1 MKKVFLLLFLWLSLF
16 SCKKEPSQVSKQI
29 KLPNST
35 SKTFILNGT
44 LENFYPEKVYL
55 NKVIENSIYAIDSSQ
70 VVDNKFKL
78 TGIVEKPERF
88 ALTFENYASIT
99 FLIIENTQF
108 TISINSEIINDPII
122 KGSKLNTEL
131 VIYKEKSK
139 EIFKQI
145 DYLFPQ
151 FQKAR
156 LENDATKLIAIGEEM
171 KKIEQEHLDFSYNYI
186 AENKDSYVTAMIL
199 RDQLKATF
207 IDTLRIKEAY
217 NTLTNEVKTAPDAEI
232 IASFLN
238 LH

>member
-1 MKKVFLLLFLWLSLF
+1 MKKVFLLFFLWLSLF
-16 SCKKEPSQVSKQI
+16 SCKKEPSQVSKQTN
-29 KLPNST
+29 LPNST
-35 SKTFILNGT
+35 SKKFILNGT
-44 LENFYPEKVYL
+44 LENFYPKKVYL
-55 NKVIENSIYAIDSSQ
+55 NKIIENSIYIIDSSE
-70 VVDNKFKL
+70 VVDSKFKL

-99 FLIIENTQF
+99 ILIIENTQF
-108 TISINSEIINDPII
+108 TISINSETINDPFI
-122 KGSKLNTEL
+122 KGSELNTEL
-131 VIYKEKSK
+131 AIYKEKSK

-171 KKIEQEHLDFSYNYI
+171 KKIELEHLNFSYNYI
-186 AENKDSYVTAMIL
+186 AQNKDSYVTSMIL

-207 IDTLRIKEAY
+207 IDTLRIKKAY
-217 NTLTNEVKTAPDAEI
+217 NTLSNEVKTAPDAEI

>member
-1 MKKVFLLLFLWLSLF
+1 MKKVFLLFFLWLSLF
-16 SCKKEPSQVSKQI
+16 SCKKEPSQVSKQTN
-29 KLPNST
+29 LPNST
-35 SKTFILNGT
+35 SKEFILNGT
-44 LENFYPEKVYL
+44 LENFYPKKVYL
-55 NKVIENSIYAIDSSQ
+55 NKIIENSIYIIDSSE
-70 VVDNKFKL
+70 VVDSKFKL

-88 ALTFENYASIT
+88 ALTFENYASVTI
-99 FLIIENTQF
+99 LIIENTQF
-108 TISINSEIINDPII
+108 TISINSETINDPFI
-122 KGSKLNTEL
+122 KGSELNTEL
-131 VIYKEKSK
+131 AIYKEKSK

-171 KKIEQEHLDFSYNYI
+171 KKIELEHLNFSYNYI
-186 AENKDSYVTAMIL
+186 AQNKDSYVTSMIL

-207 IDTLRIKEAY
+207 IDTLRIKKAY
-217 NTLTNEVKTAPDAEI
+217 NTLSNEVKTAPDAEI